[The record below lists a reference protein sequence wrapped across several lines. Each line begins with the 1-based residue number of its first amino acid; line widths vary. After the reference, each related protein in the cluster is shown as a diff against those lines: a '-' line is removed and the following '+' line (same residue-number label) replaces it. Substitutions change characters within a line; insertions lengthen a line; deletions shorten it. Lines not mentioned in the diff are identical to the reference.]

1 MILTL
6 KRILV
11 GAPLSTAQAAHE
23 RLTNFKALSVLSSDA
38 LSSVA
43 YGTEEILLALV
54 LAGSAGLAWS
64 LPIAG
69 AIALLLTI
77 LTFSYRQTIHA
88 YPSGGGAY
96 IVAKDNLG
104 VYSGLTAGAALLID
118 YVMTVSVS
126 IASGIAALTS
136 AFPVLYEH
144 RVILGLVAIA
154 IVTLANLRGVRES
167 GTIFAAPTYLFIGSL
182 ALLTVTGIARYA
194 FGGAAP
200 VAAPPPQPVQVL
212 TLLLILRAFAS
223 GCAALTGVEAI
234 SNGVQVFRAPE
245 ARNAAR
251 TLLYMGVTLLS
262 LFLGVSVLAHFY
274 GVLPKEG
281 ETVVSQIARQVF
293 GGGPLYY
300 LVQGTTT
307 LILILAANT
316 SFADFPRLA
325 SLIARDGFLP
335 NQLAYRGDRL
345 VFSNGI
351 VFLGVISS
359 LLIVIFRGDTHALIP
374 LYAVGVFLSF
384 TLSQTGMV
392 VHWYKLRTPGWQRS
406 AAINGLGAVTTAI
419 VLVII
424 GGTKFIYGAWL
435 VIVLIPVL
443 VYFFHIIHRHYS
455 QFKKEMAPA
464 EGPVGLSCHTVIVPV
479 AGINRSVVASLNYA
493 KSISSDVR
501 AVHVALD
508 PEKGQRLRAEWD
520 RLKAGVPLT
529 VIDSPFRSVVNP
541 LVSYIEQ
548 FMGPDPNCVITVV
561 VPEFVPPKWWH
572 NLLHNQTSLYLKAAL
587 HFHKGVIITSVPY
600 HLAS

>member
-1 MILTL
+1 MIPTL

-23 RLTNFKALSVLSSDA
+23 RLTNFKALAVLSSDA

-43 YGTEEILLALV
+43 YATEEILLVMV
-54 LAGSAGLAWS
+54 LAGSTGLAWS

-69 AIALLLTI
+69 FITVVLTI
-77 LTFSYRQTIHA
+77 LIFSYRQTIHA

-96 IVAKDNLG
+96 TVAKDNLG

-126 IASGIAALTS
+126 VASGVAALTS

-144 RVILGLVAIA
+144 RVILGLAAIA

-182 ALLTVTGIARYA
+182 ALLTMTGIVRYA
-194 FGGAAP
+194 FLGAGPA
-200 VAAPPPQPVQVL
+200 AAPPPQPVQAL

-223 GCAALTGVEAI
+223 GCSALTGVEAI

-274 GVLPKEG
+274 GVVPKEG

-293 GGGPLYY
+293 GDGPLYY
-300 LVQGTTT
+300 LVQATTT

-351 VFLGVISS
+351 VFLGAISS

-406 AAINGLGAVTTAI
+406 AFINGLGAVTTAI
-419 VLVII
+419 ALAII
-424 GGTKFIYGAWL
+424 GATKFIHGAWL

-443 VYFFHIIHRHYS
+443 VYFFHIVHGHYS
-455 QFKKEMAPA
+455 QFKKEMALAQGPA
-464 EGPVGLSCHTVIVPV
+464 GLTCHTVIVPV
-479 AGINRSVVASLNYA
+479 AGINRSVAASLNYA
-493 KSISSDVR
+493 RSISSDVR

-520 RLKAGVPLT
+520 RLKTGVPLT
-529 VIDSPFRSVVNP
+529 VIDSPYRSVVNP

-548 FMGPDPNCVITVV
+548 FMEPDPNCVVTVV
-561 VPEFVPPKWWH
+561 VPEFVPPRWWH